1 LTAPAYTY
9 RAQAV
14 GVHDGDTFTARVDL
28 GFHIRIDIHVRVR
41 DVDTPELPTKAKPS
55 PAGTAAYEFLR
66 KLLMPTPYAEENPAF
81 IVRSYKDQRS
91 FERWVCDVELWDGS
105 DLAGTIIVNGHGVR
119 V

>member
-1 LTAPAYTY
+1 
-9 RAQAV
+9 
-14 GVHDGDTFTARVDL
+14 
-28 GFHIRIDIHVRVR
+28 
-41 DVDTPELPTKAKPS
+41 
-55 PAGTAAYEFLR
+55 
-66 KLLMPTPYAEENPAF
+66 MPTPYAEENPAF